1 MEGYKH
7 SWTYHNWGKMDK
19 IFSVKE
25 LMADVYNMLTIWA
38 SLFYFGNA
46 SSLPCVLSRLS
57 HVWLFV
63 TPWTVAYQ
71 APLSMGFSRQEY
83 WKGLPF
89 PPSGNLPNTGCEPS
103 SPCLL
108 HWHTGSLPLAPP
120 GTLKPFIV
128 KCYSSQTDSSVPGPM
143 LLCLPFQGLKN
154 ETLFHFASW
163 AYKMSSLFPD
173 I

>member
-1 MEGYKH
+1 MCFQIQRVIPRSGIPGSYNSMFNLLWKCQTAFH
-7 SWTYHNWGKMDK
+7 SGCTILCSPLRLILTPGC
-19 IFSVKE
+19 FSRV
-25 LMADVYNMLTIWA
+25 
-38 SLFYFGNA
+38 
-46 SSLPCVLSRLS
+46 R
-57 HVWLFV
+57 LFV
-63 TPWTVAYQ
+63 TPWTV

-103 SPCLL
+103 SPCLP
-108 HWHTGSLPLAPP
+108 HCHTGSLPLAPP
-120 GTLKPFIV
+120 GKLKPFIV